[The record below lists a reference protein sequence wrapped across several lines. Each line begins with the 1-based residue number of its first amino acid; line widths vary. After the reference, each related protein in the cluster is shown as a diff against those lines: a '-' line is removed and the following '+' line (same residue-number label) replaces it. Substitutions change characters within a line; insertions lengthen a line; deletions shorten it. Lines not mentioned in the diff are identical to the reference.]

1 MRGGEERD
9 CGDRDVYAEVAGH
22 ALGGDGGWEVDG
34 KRGEGVVNYRTSIER
49 DVSSHATD
57 LSPERK
63 YKTGAWKLALQFVMA
78 VNPAWSLRPLPPPRR

>member
-9 CGDRDVYAEVAGH
+9 CGNHDVYAEVAGH
-22 ALGGDGGWEVDG
+22 VLGGDGGWEVDG
-34 KRGEGVVNYRTSIER
+34 RRGEGVVNYRTSIER
-49 DVSSHATD
+49 ERLVATD

-78 VNPAWSLRPLPPPRR
+78 VKPAWSLRPLPPPRR